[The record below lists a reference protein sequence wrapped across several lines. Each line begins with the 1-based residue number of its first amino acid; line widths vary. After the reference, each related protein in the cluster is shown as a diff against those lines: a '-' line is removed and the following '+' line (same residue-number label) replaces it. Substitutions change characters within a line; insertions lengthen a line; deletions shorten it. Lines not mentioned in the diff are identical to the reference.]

1 MYNMSMETERDLPY
15 FSLRQIDLP
24 EVREWE
30 VGGEYYLVM
39 KVKMTGKR
47 SRADLPERQD
57 QGSVEGDFQMHT
69 IKALDDKPVDVK
81 TLEAKAFEA
90 VLTRAKSGV

>member
-1 MYNMSMETERDLPY
+1 MYDMPMESERQLPS

-24 EVREWE
+24 EVRDME
-30 VGGEYYLVM
+30 VGEELYIVM

-57 QGSVEGDFQMHT
+57 QGKVEGDFEMHSVRV
-69 IKALDDKPVDVK
+69 LDDKPIDIK
-81 TLEAKAFEA
+81 TLEARAFEA
-90 VLTRAKSGV
+90 VLTKAKSGI